1 MHRVDGC
8 DPLVRF
14 VEHQYSRMWRLVLLF
29 HFAASSHIGL
39 TDKQKQMESIIV
51 RKYRVLSI
59 DSDWETTKQKQR
71 KNESQM
77 RIFRRIEFH
86 RIV

>member
-1 MHRVDGC
+1 
-8 DPLVRF
+8 
-14 VEHQYSRMWRLVLLF
+14 
-29 HFAASSHIGL
+29 
-39 TDKQKQMESIIV
+39 MESIIV

-77 RIFRRIEFH
+77 RIFRRIEFGSSGNL
-86 RIV
+86 VAKGF